1 MARLFGREKST
12 LVRAVL
18 RLEKV
23 LKTDG
28 ESQRQVAR
36 VGKAIRSL

>member
-1 MARLFGREKST
+1 

-28 ESQRQVAR
+28 ESQRQVTWLA
-36 VGKAIRSL
+36 KAIRSL